1 LKINP
6 SQGTFQEMKIVV
18 AEKISSKALDLLRQ
32 EPQWQVLT
40 SEQIQANSLA
50 SHVTDADALIVRSAV
65 DVNSGVIDAAK
76 KLRVVGRAGVGVDN
90 IDAEAATRRG
100 IIVMNTPGANAVA
113 VAEHTLGLMLSLAR
127 FIPRADQTTRAGKW
141 EKKSLQGRELR
152 GKTLGIIGLGRI
164 GAEVARRAKAFAMEI
179 IAYDPFVPANLA
191 RDLEISMLTLD
202 ELYARADYISLH
214 VGLTP
219 QTQGMINAASISKM
233 RKGVRIVNCAR
244 GELIEE
250 SALEEALRSGQV
262 AGAALDVF
270 RKEPPGESSL
280 FSLPNVIATPHI
292 AGSTD
297 EAQEAVGVQI
307 VQQVKEYL
315 QRGVIQNAVN
325 IPSLTDE
332 EYAAM
337 QPYLLLAERMG
348 LFLAQLTESGVRE
361 ICIEYNGRFAEWK
374 TALLRNAVIAGV
386 LKGSAGE
393 SANLVNAQ
401 ALAAER
407 QIQVNESK
415 QSSTGGNVLSV
426 ELLGA
431 GGRMLHSAQGTVLH
445 TDSPR
450 LIALDGID
458 IEVALEERLIVL
470 RNRDVPGVVG
480 RVGTVLGRNQIN
492 IASFSLGRAA
502 KQKVCAA
509 AQGTSE
515 LRPLEAIAVIQV
527 DQQPTSAVIEELK
540 RIEQVTSVKLVRL
553 D

>member
-1 LKINP
+1 
-6 SQGTFQEMKIVV
+6 MKIVV

-32 EPQWQVLT
+32 ESQWQILT
-40 SEQIQANSLA
+40 AEQVQGNGLI
-50 SHVTDADALIVRSAV
+50 SHVSDADALIVRSAV
-65 DVNSGVIDAAK
+65 DVNAGVIDAAK

-100 IIVMNTPGANAVA
+100 IVVMNTPGANAVA
-113 VAEHTLGLMLSLAR
+113 VAEHTFGLMLSLAR
-127 FIPRADQTTRAGKW
+127 SIPRADQTTRAGKW

-164 GAEVARRAKAFAMEI
+164 GVEVARRAKAFTMEI
-179 IAYDPFVPANLA
+179 VAYDPFVSANLS
-191 RDLEISMLTLD
+191 RDLEITMLSLD

-219 QTQGMINAASISKM
+219 QTQGMINAASIAKM
-233 RKGVRIVNCAR
+233 KKGVRIVNCAR

-250 SALEEALRSGQV
+250 AALEEALKAGEV

-270 RKEPPGESSL
+270 RKEPPGKSSL
-280 FSLPNVIATPHI
+280 FDLPNVIATPHI

-307 VQQVKEYL
+307 AQQVKEYL

-325 IPSLTDE
+325 ISSLTDE
-332 EYAAM
+332 EYKAM

-348 LFLAQLTESGVRE
+348 LFLAQLTDSGVQE
-361 ICIEYNGRFAEWK
+361 ICIEYSGRLAEWK

-407 QIQVNESK
+407 QIEVNESK
-415 QSSTGGNVLSV
+415 QSAGNGNLLSV

-431 GGRMLHSAQGTVLH
+431 GSRTLHSAQGTVLH

-450 LIALDGID
+450 LVALDGID
-458 IEVALEERLIVL
+458 IEVSLEERLIVL

-492 IASFSLGRAA
+492 IANFSLGRAA
-502 KQKVCAA
+502 KQRASAA

-527 DQQPTSAVIEELK
+527 DQQPNQAVIDELK
-540 RIEQVTSVKLVRL
+540 RIEQVTSVKLVQL
-553 D
+553 

>member
-1 LKINP
+1 
-6 SQGTFQEMKIVV
+6 Q
-18 AEKISSKALDLLRQ
+18 
-32 EPQWQVLT
+32 
-40 SEQIQANSLA
+40 
-50 SHVTDADALIVRSAV
+50 
-65 DVNSGVIDAAK
+65 
-76 KLRVVGRAGVGVDN
+76 KLRVIGRAGVGVDN
-90 IDAEAATRRG
+90 VDTDAATRKG
-100 IIVMNTPGANAVA
+100 IVVMNTPGANAIA

-164 GAEVARRAKAFAMEI
+164 GAEGVRRAKAFAMEI
-179 IAYDPFVPANLA
+179 VAYDAFVSTNLA
-191 RDLEISMLTLD
+191 RDLEMTMLTRD
-202 ELYARADYISLH
+202 ALYARADYISLH

-219 QTQGMINAASISKM
+219 QTQGMINAASIAKM
-233 RKGVRIVNCAR
+233 KKGVRIVNCAR

-250 SALEEALRSGQV
+250 APLEEALKSGHV

-307 VQQVKEYL
+307 AQQVKEYL

-325 IPSLTDE
+325 ISSLTDE

-348 LFLAQLTESGVRE
+348 LFLAQLTDSGVQE
-361 ICIEYNGRFAEWK
+361 ISVEYSGRLAEWK
-374 TALLRNAVIAGV
+374 TALLRNAVVAGV

-407 QIQVNESK
+407 QIQISESK
-415 QSSTGGNVLSV
+415 QSAAAGNLLSV
-426 ELLGA
+426 ELFGT
-431 GGRMLHSAQGTVLH
+431 GGKRLHAAPGTVLH
-445 TDSPR
+445 TESPR
-450 LIALDGID
+450 LVALDGID
-458 IEVALEERLIVL
+458 IEVSLEERLIVM

-492 IASFSLGRAA
+492 IASFSL
-502 KQKVCAA
+502 
-509 AQGTSE
+509 
-515 LRPLEAIAVIQV
+515 
-527 DQQPTSAVIEELK
+527 
-540 RIEQVTSVKLVRL
+540 
-553 D
+553 

>member
-1 LKINP
+1 
-6 SQGTFQEMKIVV
+6 MKIVV

-32 EPQWQVLT
+32 ESQWQILT
-40 SEQIQANSLA
+40 AEQIQGNGLVSQV
-50 SHVTDADALIVRSAV
+50 SDADALIVRSAV
-65 DVNSGVIDAAK
+65 DVNAGVIEAAK

-90 IDAEAATRRG
+90 IDADAATRRG
-100 IIVMNTPGANAVA
+100 IVVMNTPGANAVA
-113 VAEHTLGLMLSLAR
+113 VAEHTFGLMLSLAR

-164 GAEVARRAKAFAMEI
+164 GVEVARRAAAFAMEI
-179 IAYDPFVPANLA
+179 IAYDPFVSASLA
-191 RDLEISMLTLD
+191 RDLDITMLSLD
-202 ELYARADYISLH
+202 ELYGRADYISLH

-219 QTQGMINAASISKM
+219 QTQGMINEASLAKM
-233 RKGVRIVNCAR
+233 KKGVRIVNCAR

-250 SALEEALRSGQV
+250 AALEEALKSGQV

-280 FSLPNVIATPHI
+280 LALPNVIATPHI
-292 AGSTD
+292 AGSTE

-307 VQQVKEYL
+307 AQQVKEYL

-332 EYAAM
+332 EYQAM

-348 LFLAQLTESGVRE
+348 LFLAQLTDSGVQE
-361 ICIEYNGRFAEWK
+361 ICIEYSGRLAEWK
-374 TALLRNAVIAGV
+374 TALLRNAVVAGV

-393 SANLVNAQ
+393 SANLVNAK

-407 QIQVNESK
+407 QIEISESK
-415 QSSTGGNVLSV
+415 QSASGGNILSV
-426 ELLGA
+426 ELLGTA
-431 GGRMLHSAQGTVLH
+431 GKMLHSAQGTVLH

-450 LIALDGID
+450 LVALDGIG
-458 IEVALEERLIVL
+458 IEVALEERLLVL

-502 KQKVCAA
+502 KQKVSAV

-527 DQQPTSAVIEELK
+527 DQQPNEAVIDELK
-540 RIEQVTSVKLVRL
+540 RIEQVTSVKMVKL
-553 D
+553 